1 MLIHGR
7 RLCFM
12 AYMFL
17 SIHWIFF
24 LVTYVDPL
32 WVFGWLLILLPTIGI
47 FSYMA
52 LNALYVEVCEFVA
65 DLKYGSVSDQL
76 DAGDIPL

>member
-1 MLIHGR
+1 M
-7 RLCFM
+7 
-12 AYMFL
+12 
-17 SIHWIFF
+17 
-24 LVTYVDPL
+24 T
-32 WVFGWLLILLPTIGI
+32 
-47 FSYMA
+47 